1 MKAVVMAGG
10 EGTRLRPMTANQP
23 KPLLPIA
30 IVASSKADEDKLSQA
45 LNRLA
50 AEDPSVRV
58 ENNGETHQLVIWSMG
73 EAHADVIMERLA
85 ERVPRVLPAA

>member
-1 MKAVVMAGG
+1 MVRV
-10 EGTRLRPMTANQP
+10 LRPWSMP
-23 KPLLPIA
+23 EPLLPIA

-58 ENNGETHQLVIWSMG
+58 ENNGETHQLV
-73 EAHADVIMERLA
+73 L
-85 ERVPRVLPAA
+85 